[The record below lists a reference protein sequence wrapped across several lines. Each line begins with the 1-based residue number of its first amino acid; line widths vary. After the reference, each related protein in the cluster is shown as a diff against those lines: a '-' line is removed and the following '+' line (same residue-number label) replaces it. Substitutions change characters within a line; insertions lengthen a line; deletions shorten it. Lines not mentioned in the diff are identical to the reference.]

1 MLANRLGGFVGRG
14 MGFTICYSFQGKR
27 TVIEHPAEILSPHD
41 AVCYALLHT
50 GVFLQERPSS
60 WVGSYAS
67 VVELAER
74 LGVTNVSW
82 HQSIIHLSVPKLPV
96 HLAPVANLDHQ
107 NAKRAVLDDTDTPV
121 ITHPIFPKIP

>member
-1 MLANRLGGFVGRG
+1 
-14 MGFTICYSFQGKR
+14 MGFTICYSVQGKR
-27 TVIEHPAEILSPHD
+27 TVIEHPAESLSPHD

-82 HQSIIHLSVPKLPV
+82 HQSIIHPSVPKLVTV
-96 HLAPVANLDHQ
+96 HLSPVANLDHQ
-107 NAKRAVLDDTDTPV
+107 NAQRAVLDGTDNPV
-121 ITHPIFPKIP
+121 ITYPIFPKSP